1 MVELSLQSLGLSL
14 TNGDGA
20 VQSVVELSLQ
30 SLGLLLDQRA
40 VQLGSLS
47 VVLDDAGDT
56 GELLLS
62 LLSVS
67 DNSVGQ
73 HDDLGVKSSLCVS
86 QSIGGSH
93 ASSSNLLVESVG
105 SSLLSLGLG
114 AESLLELLGSLG
126 QVLRHLD
133 AGIVV
138 DLASLRQFSLEVIL
152 EGSSLSSSSSLVVV
166 HELAENTASSLVLG
180 EALVGELLDVDEA
193 LLDLGVHRCL
203 LLLEGLHLSS
213 DLHHVVLE
221 LGLGS
226 A

>member
-1 MVELSLQSLGLSL
+1 MRPTDDRRSPMEERPRPLPLTTVGDVISSSDSVCLQREVVVSQHLTLALNDLEHVVSSSLNLVVELDLDVSLSVLEVLSDALCDSLCLSL

-40 VQLGSLS
+40 VQHGSLS

-114 AESLLELLGSLG
+114 AESLLELLGSP
-126 QVLRHLD
+126 H
-133 AGIVV
+133 
-138 DLASLRQFSLEVIL
+138 
-152 EGSSLSSSSSLVVV
+152 
-166 HELAENTASSLVLG
+166 
-180 EALVGELLDVDEA
+180 
-193 LLDLGVHRCL
+193 
-203 LLLEGLHLSS
+203 
-213 DLHHVVLE
+213 
-221 LGLGS
+221 
-226 A
+226 